1 MNCNAPFVSE
11 EIFNLCQEIRHLCN
25 LQLDEYQDRFVV
37 RDLRPQE
44 EKESF
49 SRDAYKRT
57 NEINKKYKDFTKQ
70 VRGYLKNL
78 EIY

>member
-1 MNCNAPFVSE
+1 MTT
-11 EIFNLCQEIRHLCN
+11 R
-25 LQLDEYQDRFVV
+25 R
-37 RDLRPQE
+37 
-44 EKESF
+44 KESF

-57 NEINKKYKDFTKQ
+57 NEINKKYKDFSKQ